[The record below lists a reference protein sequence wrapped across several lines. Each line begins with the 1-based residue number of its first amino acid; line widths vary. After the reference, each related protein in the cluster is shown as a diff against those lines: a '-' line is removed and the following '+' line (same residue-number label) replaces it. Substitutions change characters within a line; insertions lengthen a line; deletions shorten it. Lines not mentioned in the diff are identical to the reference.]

1 MIKKTWTPEMEQRA
15 RSEQGRQV
23 KCLIASEGHVWMR
36 DYFDDLPLVLRQRLV
51 HPSGI
56 EGLISA
62 QAVRGFASMV
72 QRKGLA
78 MVALK

>member
-1 MIKKTWTPEMEQRA
+1 MIVSSVFTAKSVNALVQP
-15 RSEQGRQV
+15 SEN
-23 KCLIASEGHVWMR
+23 
-36 DYFDDLPLVLRQRLV
+36 
-51 HPSGI
+51 

>member
-1 MIKKTWTPEMEQRA
+1 MGGGPGQPVPRKDT
-15 RSEQGRQV
+15 QGRS
-23 KCLIASEGHVWMR
+23 IP
-36 DYFDDLPLVLRQRLV
+36 DDAFEVAFTRLKQTGKLLV